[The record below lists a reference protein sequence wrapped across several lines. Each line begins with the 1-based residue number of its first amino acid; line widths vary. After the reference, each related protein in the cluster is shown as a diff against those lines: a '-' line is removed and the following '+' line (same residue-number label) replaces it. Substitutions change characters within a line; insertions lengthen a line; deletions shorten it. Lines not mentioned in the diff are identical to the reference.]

1 MSSSVQRWLRAKQGP
16 ACLGWILEPETP
28 TLLLHLGGSLPDQ
41 LCLTWSTSM
50 VPTFHPPVSCVRL
63 GMSAQAMQRLGHW
76 CPSAT
81 PGTQLRRA
89 RVSYLWCDHP
99 GGRPCPAGA
108 IYCLIYLLRLL
119 PPNSHLLQAPGVYT
133 GQSRVAVQPTEP
145 ILLPAPGVGP
155 QPTSLWEEELVQ
167 WLI

>member
-1 MSSSVQRWLRAKQGP
+1 MEHLCGAHLPPSS
-16 ACLGWILEPETP
+16 
-28 TLLLHLGGSLPDQ
+28 LHG
-41 LCLTWSTSM
+41 
-50 VPTFHPPVSCVRL
+50 VRL

-108 IYCLIYLLRLL
+108 IYLIYLLRLL
-119 PPNSHLLQAPGVYT
+119 PPNSHLLQAPGVYRT
-133 GQSRVAVQPTEP
+133 VKGGCSVHRT
-145 ILLPAPGVGP
+145 LPASCTWSRSPAHKSVGGRTCTVANLREVGDP
-155 QPTSLWEEELVQ
+155 ATLGTFVLGGWVLNY
-167 WLI
+167 